1 MPEDRR
7 EQAEKELEE
16 SLHLRQRRAVNNA
29 YSALE
34 GRKIASAFAA
44 FTFEEA
50 ADAQIEL
57 IEGQDTQ
64 AHPNYLNRVAA
75 LRGEIERAV
84 DELKSLPPETFR
96 DVRVDEQANSPESG
110 DDDTWGEYA
119 G

>member
-1 MPEDRR
+1 MAEDRR

-16 SLHLRQRRAVNNA
+16 ALHLRQRRAVNSA

-57 IEGQDTQ
+57 IEGDDTQ

-75 LRGEIERAV
+75 LRGDIERAV
-84 DELKSLPPETFR
+84 DELKKLPPETFQ
-96 DVRVDEQANSPESG
+96 DVRVDERANSPAGGE
-110 DDDTWGEYA
+110 DDSWGSYA